1 MVDSLLTDNE
11 VVNTDNDVV
20 NCLSPRYG
28 DAVET
33 SQGARLALLL
43 LGSFTTMVEEV
54 VAELARQG
62 HPGVT
67 VTHEFALRAIDEGA
81 NDASALGRRLG
92 VSKQAAAKTIT
103 ALEQLGYV
111 ERVAH
116 PSDARRKE
124 LRVTSRGYEMDAI
137 GGATFDKLRERWQAS
152 IGSQHARA
160 TENALRELNGGE
172 PRGPWGPPSASRSG
186 ITTTR

>member
-1 MVDSLLTDNE
+1 LTVCPTDNE
-11 VVNTDNDVV
+11 VVNIDNSVV
-20 NCLSPRYG
+20 NFPPPGYS

-33 SQGARLALLL
+33 SKGARLALLL
-43 LGSFTTMVEEV
+43 LESFTAMAEEV

-81 NDASALGRRLG
+81 NDASALGRRLE

-103 ALEQLGYV
+103 ALEHLGYV
-111 ERVAH
+111 ERVTD
-116 PSDARRKE
+116 PNDARRKE
-124 LRVTSRGYEMDAI
+124 LRVTARGYEMQAI
-137 GGATFDKLRERWQAS
+137 GGATFDKLRKRWQAS
-152 IGSQHARA
+152 IGSQRVRA
-160 TENALRELNGGE
+160 TENALRELNAGE
-172 PRGPWGPPSASRSG
+172 PRGPRGSASRAG